1 MKYKSTPVSKIKYMN
16 MKNNRDKTLISVMGR
31 TQKEWEQKAAFRV
44 TPVPVM
50 MGRDQCSIGCT
61 SQSVAQITI
70 RSRMIPLLLV
80 QGCWPGPS
88 GAVPE
93 MSPVIQERQ
102 HCASQTSL
110 LWWRLERRN
119 VKGWTSLSGLVDLEV
134 CDEGIDWAEPLPAWR
149 EKEHPFSL
157 FLLGP
162 GGYCWPLSGKVHPSQ
177 SSMEVP
183 SWTHLE
189 CI

>member
-1 MKYKSTPVSKIKYMN
+1 MLLFSSLREIAKEEKEPLVCHCIQKLTPHFMKYKSTPVSKIKYMN

-80 QGCWPGPS
+80 QGC
-88 GAVPE
+88 
-93 MSPVIQERQ
+93 
-102 HCASQTSL
+102 
-110 LWWRLERRN
+110 
-119 VKGWTSLSGLVDLEV
+119 
-134 CDEGIDWAEPLPAWR
+134 
-149 EKEHPFSL
+149 
-157 FLLGP
+157 
-162 GGYCWPLSGKVHPSQ
+162 
-177 SSMEVP
+177 
-183 SWTHLE
+183 
-189 CI
+189 